1 MAGLRAFAE
10 GRHRSCL
17 YASVPAFR
25 EETDMPDARA
35 TNTITG
41 RDAFL
46 RVLSDEGVVKMFGN
60 PGTTELPIMHAL
72 SSAPEMGYVL
82 ALQEAVVIAM
92 ADGYA
97 RASGKLVSCNVHVA
111 PGLGNAI
118 GSIYTS
124 LMSGTPMIVTAGQ
137 QEQGHGLTEPLLYA
151 PLVPIAAPVVKW
163 ATEVNRIEDLPRIL
177 RRAAK
182 VATTAPTGPVF
193 ISLPGDIL
201 NNEAAIVMA
210 AATRVDTAVRPS
222 DAALEHLARRL
233 LSAKKPVILAGHEIA
248 TADAFAE
255 AIALA
260 ETLGAPVLQQTVAW
274 GAHYPSEHVAYLGA
288 LNRDQKNV
296 RRILSDYDLM
306 FCVGADVLKMSVWSE
321 TDPLPETT
329 AVAMVGLRD
338 WEMGKNFPAEIA
350 LRADVK
356 ETLKALV
363 PLLKKLG
370 GSALADKAK
379 ANLAA
384 LAPKNWS
391 AQRAQRLKAL
401 PKPVAGQPLAAEW
414 VMAKLSEMLPKS
426 AVLVDEGITSAATLP
441 AYLPYRDRKSFFG
454 NVSGGIGWGIAAA
467 VGVQVALPERRVLAV
482 IGDGSAMY
490 SIQAL
495 WTAANLRLPMT
506 FLICNNGGYQI
517 LKNRLKLFHGNDKP
531 IGMDFKDPP
540 IDACALA
547 KGFGVAAER
556 VETAE
561 AFEASLAKSLK
572 SNGPTLIEVMVA
584 QAS

>member
-1 MAGLRAFAE
+1 
-10 GRHRSCL
+10 
-17 YASVPAFR
+17 
-25 EETDMPDARA
+25 MPDARV

-82 ALQEAVVIAM
+82 GLQEAVVIAM

-124 LMSGTPMIVTAGQ
+124 LMSGTAMIVTAGQ

-151 PLVPIAAPVVKW
+151 PLVPIAQPVVKW
-163 ATEVNRIEDLPRIL
+163 AVEVNRIEDLPRIL

-201 NNEAAIVMA
+201 NNEAAIDLGA
-210 AATRVDTAVRPS
+210 TTRVDTAVRPS
-222 DAALEHLARRL
+222 DAALEQLARRL
-233 LSAKKPVILAGHEIA
+233 LAAKNAVMVAGPEIA
-248 TADAFAE
+248 DADAFAE
-255 AIALA
+255 AAELA
-260 ETLGAPVLQQTVAW
+260 ETLGVPVWHQTVGY
-274 GAHYPSEHVAYLGA
+274 GAHFPSEHPAYVGA
-288 LNRDQKNV
+288 LNRDQKRV
-296 RRILSDYDLM
+296 RGILAEHDLM
-306 FCVGADVLKMSVWSE
+306 LCVGSDVLQMSVWSE
-321 TDPLPETT
+321 VEPLPETT
-329 AVAMVGLRD
+329 KVAMIGLRD

-363 PLLKKLG
+363 PMLKKLG
-370 GSALADKAK
+370 GASLADKA
-379 ANLAA
+379 AA
-384 LAPKNWS
+384 SIARLKDRNWS

-401 PKPVAGQPLAAEW
+401 PVPKAGDPLHPEW
-414 VMAKLSEMLPKS
+414 VMARLSETMSKDGI
-426 AVLVDEGITSAATLP
+426 VVEEGLTSTVTLP
-441 AYLPYRDRKSFFG
+441 AYLAYRDRKSFFG

-467 VGVQVALPERRVLAV
+467 VGVQIAEPQRRVFAV

-490 SIQAL
+490 SITAL
-495 WTAANLRLPMT
+495 WSAANQKLPVI
-506 FLICNNGGYQI
+506 FLIMNNEGYQI
-517 LKNRLKLFHGNDKP
+517 LKNRLKLFHGNDTP
-531 IGMDFKDPP
+531 IGMDFNDPP
-540 IDACALA
+540 MDITKIAEGFGVSAERVHTADAFDAAMKRALA
-547 KGFGVAAER
+547 K
-556 VETAE
+556 TD
-561 AFEASLAKSLK
+561 
-572 SNGPTLIEVMVA
+572 GPTLLEVMVKKV
-584 QAS
+584 

>member
-1 MAGLRAFAE
+1 
-10 GRHRSCL
+10 
-17 YASVPAFR
+17 
-25 EETDMPDARA
+25 MPDANVP
-35 TNTITG
+35 NTITG

-46 RVLSDEGVVKMFGN
+46 RVLKDEGVTKMFGN

-124 LMSGTPMIVTAGQ
+124 MMSGTPMIVTAGQ

-151 PLVPIAAPVVKW
+151 PLVPIAQPVVKW

-182 VATTAPTGPVF
+182 VAMTAPTGPVF

-201 NNEAAIVMA
+201 NNEAAIDMGEV
-210 AATRVDTAVRPS
+210 TRVDTAVRPS
-222 DAALEHLARRL
+222 DAALEQLARRL

-248 TADAFAE
+248 TSDAFAE
-255 AIALA
+255 ATELA

-274 GAHYPSEHVAYLGA
+274 GAHFPSEHPAYLGA
-288 LNRDQKNV
+288 LNRDQKYV
-296 RRILSDYDLM
+296 RRVLSDYDLM
-306 FCVGADVLKMSVWSE
+306 LCVGADVLKMSVWSE
-321 TDPLPETT
+321 TEPLPDTT
-329 AVAMVGLRD
+329 KVAMIGLRD

-370 GSALADKAK
+370 GAKLAEQAK
-379 ANLAA
+379 MSLAEIA
-384 LAPKNWS
+384 TRNWS
-391 AQRAQRLKAL
+391 AQRAQKAARVTTPTTSPL
-401 PKPVAGQPLAAEW
+401 PAEW
-414 VMAKLSEMLPKS
+414 LMMRLSDKLPTDAIIVE
-426 AVLVDEGITSAATLP
+426 EGLTSTATLP
-441 AYLPYRDRKSFFG
+441 SYFPFRDRNSFFG

-467 VGVQVALPERRVLAV
+467 VGVQIAEPKRRVVAV

-490 SIQAL
+490 SISAI
-495 WTAANLRLPMT
+495 WSAANQKLPVI
-506 FLICNNGGYQI
+506 FLITNNEGYQI
-517 LKNRLKLFHGNDKP
+517 LKNRLKLFHGNDTP
-531 IGMDFKDPP
+531 IGMDFNDPP
-540 IDACALA
+540 MNIA
-547 KGFGVAAER
+547 KIAEGFGLPAER
-556 VETAE
+556 VDTAE
-561 AFEASLAKSLK
+561 GFDAALDRALARTD
-572 SNGPTLIEVMVA
+572 GPTLIEAMVKKG
-584 QAS
+584 

>member
-1 MAGLRAFAE
+1 
-10 GRHRSCL
+10 
-17 YASVPAFR
+17 
-25 EETDMPDARA
+25 MPDSRV

-124 LMSGTPMIVTAGQ
+124 MMSGTPMIVTAGQ

-151 PLVPIAAPVVKW
+151 PLVPIASPVVKW
-163 ATEVNRIEDLPRIL
+163 ATEVSRIEDLPRIL

-182 VATTAPTGPVF
+182 IATTAPTGPVF

-201 NNEAAIVMA
+201 NDEAAIDMGAV
-210 AATRVDTAVRPS
+210 THVDTAVRPS
-222 DAALEHLARRL
+222 DAALEHLAKRL
-233 LSAKKPVILAGHEIA
+233 LAARKPVILAGHEIA
-248 TADAFAE
+248 TSDAFAE
-255 AIALA
+255 AAELA

-274 GAHYPSEHVAYLGA
+274 GAHFPSEHLAYIGA
-288 LNRDQKNV
+288 LNRDQKYV
-296 RRILSDYDLM
+296 RKVLSDYDLM

-321 TDPLPETT
+321 TEPLPETT
-329 AVAMVGLRD
+329 AVAMLGLRD

-370 GSALADKAK
+370 GAALATKAK
-379 ANLAA
+379 ASLAEI
-384 LAPKNWS
+384 APRNWS
-391 AQRAQRLKAL
+391 AQKAARTAKLAPPSDKPL
-401 PKPVAGQPLAAEW
+401 PAEW
-414 VMAKLSEMLPKS
+414 VMMRMCEKLPRDAIVVE
-426 AVLVDEGITSAATLP
+426 EGLTSTATLP
-441 AYLPYRDRKSFFG
+441 AYFPFRDRNSFFG

-467 VGVQVALPERRVLAV
+467 VGVQIAQPTRRVVAV

-490 SIQAL
+490 SITAL
-495 WTAANLRLPMT
+495 WSAANQKLPVIFVIT
-506 FLICNNGGYQI
+506 NNEGYQI
-517 LKNRLKLFHGNDKP
+517 LKNRLKLFHGNDTP
-531 IGMDFKDPP
+531 IGMDFNDPP
-540 IDACALA
+540 MNVAKVAEGFGLVAERVDTAAGFDAAFERALA
-547 KGFGVAAER
+547 K
-556 VETAE
+556 TD
-561 AFEASLAKSLK
+561 
-572 SNGPTLIEVMVA
+572 GPTLLEVMVKKV
-584 QAS
+584 

>member
-1 MAGLRAFAE
+1 
-10 GRHRSCL
+10 
-17 YASVPAFR
+17 
-25 EETDMPDARA
+25 MPDARVS
-35 TNTITG
+35 NTITG

-46 RVLSDEGVVKMFGN
+46 RVLGDEGVTKMFGN

-72 SSAPEMGYVL
+72 SSAPDMGYVL
-82 ALQEAVVIAM
+82 GLQEAVVICM

-151 PLVPIAAPVVKW
+151 PLVPIASPVVKW

-201 NNEAAIVMA
+201 NNEAAIDMA
-210 AATRVDTAVRPS
+210 SATRVDTAVRPS
-222 DAALEHLARRL
+222 DAALEQLAKRL

-248 TADAFAE
+248 TSDAFAE
-255 AIALA
+255 ATALA

-296 RRILSDYDLM
+296 RRILSDHDLM

-321 TDPLPETT
+321 TEPLPETT

-356 ETLKALV
+356 ETLKALLPV
-363 PLLKKLG
+363 LKKLG
-370 GSALADKAK
+370 GTALADRAKASLAEIATRNWSVQRAARKAK
-379 ANLAA
+379 LT
-384 LAPKNWS
+384 APAS
-391 AQRAQRLKAL
+391 E
-401 PKPVAGQPLAAEW
+401 KPLHAEW
-414 VMAKLSEMLPKS
+414 AMMR
-426 AVLVDEGITSAATLP
+426 LVDKMPEDAILVEEGLTSTTTLFNYFP
-441 AYLPYRDRKSFFG
+441 FRDRNSYFG

-467 VGVQVALPERRVLAV
+467 VGVQIAHPARRVFAV

-490 SIQAL
+490 SITAL
-495 WTAANLRLPMT
+495 WSAANQKLPVI
-506 FLICNNGGYQI
+506 FIIANNAGYQI
-517 LKNRLKLFHGNDKP
+517 LKNRLKLFHGNDTP
-531 IGMDFKDPP
+531 IGMDFDDPP
-540 IDACALA
+540 MDIAAIA
-547 KGFGVAAER
+547 RGFGVAAER
-556 VETAE
+556 VDTA
-561 AFEASLAKSLK
+561 AGFENALDQALARTGSP
-572 SNGPTLIEVMVA
+572 SLIEVMIK
-584 QAS
+584 S

>member
-1 MAGLRAFAE
+1 
-10 GRHRSCL
+10 
-17 YASVPAFR
+17 
-25 EETDMPDARA
+25 MPDAPIDKKA
-35 TNTITG
+35 VNNAITG

-124 LMSGTPMIVTAGQ
+124 MMSGTPMIVTAGQ

-151 PLVPIAAPVVKW
+151 PLVPIATPVVKW

-182 VATTAPTGPVF
+182 IATTAPTGPVF

-201 NNEAAIVMA
+201 NNEAAIDMGAV
-210 AATRVDTAVRPS
+210 THVDTAVRPS
-222 DAALEHLARRL
+222 DAALEALAKRL
-233 LSAKKPVILAGHEIA
+233 LAARKPVILAGHEIA

-255 AIALA
+255 ATELA

-274 GAHYPSEHVAYLGA
+274 GAHFPSEHPAYLGA
-288 LNRDQKNV
+288 LNRDQKYV
-296 RRILSDYDLM
+296 RRVLSDYDLM

-321 TDPLPETT
+321 TEPLPETT
-329 AVAMVGLRD
+329 AVAMIGLRD

-350 LRADVK
+350 IRADVK
-356 ETLKALV
+356 ETLKALI

-370 GSALADKAK
+370 GPALAAKAK
-379 ANLAA
+379 AA
-384 LAPKNWS
+384 LAEIAPRNWS
-391 AQRAQRLKAL
+391 AQKAARTAKLATPAAGDKPL
-401 PKPVAGQPLAAEW
+401 PAEW
-414 VMAKLSEMLPKS
+414 VMMRMSEKLPKD
-426 AVLVDEGITSAATLP
+426 AIVVEEGLTSTMTLP
-441 AYLPYRDRKSFFG
+441 SYVPFRDRNSFFG

-467 VGVQVALPERRVLAV
+467 VGVQIALPARRVVAV

-490 SIQAL
+490 SITAL
-495 WTAANLRLPMT
+495 WSAANQKLPVI
-506 FLICNNGGYQI
+506 FLITNNEGYQI
-517 LKNRLKLFHGNDKP
+517 LKNRLKLFHGNDAP
-531 IGMDFKDPP
+531 IGMDFNDPP
-540 IDACALA
+540 MNISKIAEGFGLTAVRVDTTAGFDAALDKALA
-547 KGFGVAAER
+547 K
-556 VETAE
+556 TD
-561 AFEASLAKSLK
+561 
-572 SNGPTLIEVMVA
+572 GPSLIEVMVKK
-584 QAS
+584 Q

>member
-1 MAGLRAFAE
+1 
-10 GRHRSCL
+10 
-17 YASVPAFR
+17 
-25 EETDMPDARA
+25 MPDARV

-46 RVLSDEGVVKMFGN
+46 RVLSDEGVSKMFGN

-82 ALQEAVVIAM
+82 GLQEAVVIAM

-124 LMSGTPMIVTAGQ
+124 LMSGTAMIVTAGQ

-151 PLVPIAAPVVKW
+151 PLVPIAQPVVKW
-163 ATEVNRIEDLPRIL
+163 AVEVSRIEDLPRIL

-201 NNEAAIVMA
+201 NNEAAIDLGA
-210 AATRVDTAVRPS
+210 TTRVDTAVRPS
-222 DAALEHLARRL
+222 DAALEQLARRL
-233 LSAKKPVILAGHEIA
+233 LSARNVVMVAGPEIA
-248 TADAFAE
+248 SSDAFAE
-255 AIALA
+255 AAALA
-260 ETLGAPVLQQTVAW
+260 ETLGVPVWHQTVGY
-274 GAHYPSEHVAYLGA
+274 GAHFPSEHPCYVGA
-288 LNRDQKNV
+288 LNRDQKRV
-296 RRILSDYDLM
+296 RSILAEYDLM
-306 FCVGADVLKMSVWSE
+306 LCVGSDVLQMSVWSE
-321 TDPLPETT
+321 VEPLPETT
-329 AVAMVGLRD
+329 KVAMIGLRD

-363 PLLKKLG
+363 PVLKKLG
-370 GSALADKAK
+370 GAALADKAK
-379 ANLAA
+379 ASIARLAE
-384 LAPKNWS
+384 KNWS

-401 PKPVAGQPLAAEW
+401 PAPKAGEPLPAEW
-414 VMAKLSEMLPKS
+414 VMARLCETMPRD
-426 AVLVDEGITSAATLP
+426 AIVVEEGLTSSVTLP
-441 AYLPYRDRKSFFG
+441 AYLAYRDRKTFFG

-467 VGVQVALPERRVLAV
+467 VGVQIAEPTRRVFAV

-490 SIQAL
+490 SITAL
-495 WTAANLRLPMT
+495 WSAANQKLPVI
-506 FLICNNGGYQI
+506 FLIMNNQGYQI
-517 LKNRLKLFHGNDKP
+517 LKNRLKLFHGNDTP
-531 IGMDFKDPP
+531 IGMDFNDPP
-540 IDACALA
+540 MDITKVAE
-547 KGFGVAAER
+547 GFGVFAAR
-556 VETAE
+556 VDSADGFD
-561 AFEASLAKSLK
+561 AALKRALARTDS
-572 SNGPTLIEVMVA
+572 PTLLEVMVKKVG
-584 QAS
+584 

>member
-1 MAGLRAFAE
+1 
-10 GRHRSCL
+10 
-17 YASVPAFR
+17 
-25 EETDMPDARA
+25 MPDAQVP
-35 TNTITG
+35 NTITG

-46 RVLSDEGVVKMFGN
+46 RVLKDEGVTKMFGN

-124 LMSGTPMIVTAGQ
+124 MMSGTPMIVTAGQ

-151 PLVPIAAPVVKW
+151 PLVPIAQPVVKW
-163 ATEVNRIEDLPRIL
+163 ATEVSRIEDLPRIL

-201 NNEAAIVMA
+201 NNEAAIDMGEV
-210 AATRVDTAVRPS
+210 TRVDTAVRPS
-222 DAALEHLARRL
+222 DAALEQLARRL

-248 TADAFAE
+248 TSDAFAE
-255 AIALA
+255 ATELA

-274 GAHYPSEHVAYLGA
+274 GAHFPSEHPAYLGA
-288 LNRDQKNV
+288 LNRDQKHV
-296 RRILSDYDLM
+296 RRVLSDYDLM
-306 FCVGADVLKMSVWSE
+306 LCVGSDVLKMSVWSE
-321 TDPLPETT
+321 TEPLPETT
-329 AVAMVGLRD
+329 KVAMIGLRD

-370 GSALADKAK
+370 GTQLAQQAK
-379 ANLAA
+379 ASLAEIS
-384 LAPKNWS
+384 KRNWS
-391 AQRAQRLKAL
+391 ALRAQKAAKVTTPTTAPL
-401 PKPVAGQPLAAEW
+401 PAEW
-414 VMAKLSEMLPKS
+414 VMMRLSDKLPKD
-426 AVLVDEGITSAATLP
+426 AIVVEEGLTSTATLP
-441 AYLPYRDRKSFFG
+441 SYFPFRDKNSFFG

-467 VGVQVALPERRVLAV
+467 VGVQIAEPTRRVVAV

-490 SIQAL
+490 SISAL
-495 WTAANLRLPMT
+495 WSAANQKLPVI
-506 FLICNNGGYQI
+506 FLITNNEGYQI
-517 LKNRLKLFHGNDKP
+517 LKNRLKLFHGNDTP
-531 IGMDFKDPP
+531 IGMDFNDPP
-540 IDACALA
+540 MNIAKIAEGFGLPSERVNTADGFDAALDRALA
-547 KGFGVAAER
+547 R
-556 VETAE
+556 TD
-561 AFEASLAKSLK
+561 
-572 SNGPTLIEVMVA
+572 GPTLIEAMVKKG
-584 QAS
+584 